1 MTIDTTNMCS
11 HLQRKLLY
19 NCTKLFVYVN
29 YFLYLCSVFN
39 EYRYA

>member
-1 MTIDTTNMCS
+1 MTIFYSEIWLT
-11 HLQRKLLY
+11 LY
-19 NCTKLFVYVN
+19 ERTKLFVYVN